1 MRTVGLMA
9 GMVVLAGFCIFAS
22 VGEAFTVE
30 DMYDGQN
37 ETINSA
43 DDVAIS
49 PGLDE
54 RYTFMRRNRSL
65 EGRKVE
71 RRKIIH

>member
-1 MRTVGLMA
+1 M
-9 GMVVLAGFCIFAS
+9 FFAS
-22 VGEAFTVE
+22 VGEAFIVE

-54 RYTFMRRNRSL
+54 RYKFMHRNRSL
-65 EGRKVE
+65 
-71 RRKIIH
+71 RRLRLRRPKNLGYSLTELCFNM